1 MLRSASTVTVIDF
14 EMLHG
19 FTWIRELI
27 LMNSVNVTLLIVQ
40 LCTPLP
46 RFGMSQKT
54 VSNFIYVCILAEQ
67 NNLEQKVLTVHQVLS
82 IIYCLSSQPSY
93 ANLMQCCYSSKSG
106 GPFKGI
112 QISCSVALQFLG

>member
-27 LMNSVNVTLLIVQ
+27 LMNIVNVTLLIVQ
-40 LCTPLP
+40 FCTPLP

-82 IIYCLSSQPSY
+82 IICSLFVIAAQ
-93 ANLMQCCYSSKSG
+93 LRKSHAVLLL
-106 GPFKGI
+106 FKEWRTI
-112 QISCSVALQFLG
+112 QRCSDQL